1 MEEILF
7 KSEGNPPK
15 RKKMMDLCC
24 SVIIICGV
32 IMFIAGMALYGE
44 VRTFCFVLGVAF
56 VGAGVVMSVVN
67 GNSSANKA
75 RLYLYENH
83 IEGVQIS
90 PCKEFSVLYSEI
102 TEVQKVVALSN
113 PILVIQS
120 NKGVYTVL
128 TDEIE
133 TAYKI
138 VCDKVYGE
146 V

>member
-1 MEEILF
+1 MEELLF

-15 RKKMMDLCC
+15 RKEMMDLCRNL
-24 SVIIICGV
+24 IIICGV
-32 IMFIAGMALYGE
+32 ILFVLGMAFYGE
-44 VRTFCFVLGVAF
+44 FRTFCFTIGAIAI
-56 VGAGVVMSVVN
+56 GAGVIMSVVN
-67 GNSSANKA
+67 SNSSANKA

-90 PCKEFSVLYSEI
+90 PCKKFSVSYSEI
-102 TEVQKVVALSN
+102 TEVQKVVVLSN
-113 PILVIQS
+113 PMLLIQS

-128 TDEIE
+128 TNDIE

-138 VCDKVYGE
+138 VCDRIYGE

>member
-1 MEEILF
+1 MEELLF

-15 RKKMMDLCC
+15 RKQMMDLCC

-32 IMFIAGMALYGE
+32 IIFIAGMALYGDA
-44 VRTFCFVLGVAF
+44 RTLCFVLGVVF
-56 VGAGVVMSVVN
+56 VGAGIVMSVVN
-67 GNSSANKA
+67 SNGAANKA

-90 PCKEFSVLYSEI
+90 SCREFSVLYSEI
-102 TEVQKVVALSN
+102 TEVQKVVVLSN
-113 PILVIQS
+113 PMLLIQS
-120 NKGVYTVL
+120 NKGVFTVL
-128 TDEIE
+128 TDDVE